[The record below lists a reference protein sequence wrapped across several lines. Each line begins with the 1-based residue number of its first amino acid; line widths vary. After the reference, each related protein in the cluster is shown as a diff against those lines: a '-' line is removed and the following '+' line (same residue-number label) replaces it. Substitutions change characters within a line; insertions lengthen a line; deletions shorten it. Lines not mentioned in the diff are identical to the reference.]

1 MVKYRR
7 HKPVSNDSVF
17 FLTFNTFNRKK
28 WLSSPE
34 LQELAKQEMQHSADK
49 FDVNFRAWVILPDHF
64 HWLIKP
70 SKSDYSKMIAFF
82 KREVNIELKR
92 KGIIG
97 SGVKIWQPRFW
108 EHTVRSD
115 EDLKNCVEYI
125 HFNPVKH
132 GYVKS
137 THEWEYS
144 SFHKYVQ
151 RGIYEKHWAEVEVIS
166 ISGAEY
172 D

>member
-7 HKPVSNDSVF
+7 NKPVSTDSIF
-17 FLTFNTFNRKK
+17 FLTFNTSNRQKRF
-28 WLSSPE
+28 SSPV
-34 LQELAKQEMQHSADK
+34 LLTIAKQEMHHVSDQ
-49 FDVNFRAWVILPDHF
+49 FDINFRAWVILPDHL

-70 SKSDYSKMIAFF
+70 GESDYSKVIAFF
-82 KREVNIELKR
+82 KRGVNIELKK

-108 EHTVRSD
+108 EHTVRTD
-115 EDLKNCVEYI
+115 DDLKNCLEYI

-137 THEWEYS
+137 PHEWEYS
-144 SFHKYVQ
+144 SFHKYVE
-151 RGIYEKHWAEVEVIS
+151 RGIYEQHWADGEAIS

>member
-1 MVKYRR
+1 
-7 HKPVSNDSVF
+7 
-17 FLTFNTFNRKK
+17 
-28 WLSSPE
+28 
-34 LQELAKQEMQHSADK
+34 MQHVSDQ
-49 FDVNFRAWVILPDHF
+49 FDINFRAWAILPDHF

-70 SKSDYSKMIAFF
+70 GESDYSKVIAFF
-82 KREVNIELKR
+82 KRGVNIELKR

-108 EHTVRSD
+108 EHTVRTD
-115 EDLKNCVEYI
+115 GELKNCVEYI

-137 THEWEYS
+137 PHVWEYS
-144 SFHKYVQ
+144 SFHKYVE
-151 RGIYEKHWAEVEVIS
+151 RGIYEKLWADGEAIS